1 MRRPTWVLALLVLP
15 LAFAPAAT
23 PRAPGE
29 NEPFR
34 EMTALQAQA
43 ARRGLEWLER
53 TQNADGL
60 WGCERSGAPSTAIT
74 GVSILALLASG
85 STPSVGPHAL
95 RIRRAVDR
103 LIALQTPSG
112 QITRFDSTGMGIF
125 YDHSCA
131 TLALAEVYGMR
142 HGDEAMQDVHDSL
155 ALAVRFMYSSQ
166 NEDGGWGPTGVG
178 SPSDI
183 VMTSSVWMAL
193 RAAHNAG
200 IAIET
205 ARADKVEEF
214 VLKCAEPRGGF
225 RMAPVM
231 VAGGGGHVFYPT
243 SAGLRILFG
252 IGKGNLKEAEK
263 GMELLLGKKL
273 GDDYRSRISE
283 WDYCGAFFAV
293 QAMMHEGD
301 TFWRK
306 WWPRMRD
313 QLVGLQNPDGSWTIQ
328 YCTCCRAYAT
338 ALSVLVLQA
347 PERLL
352 PIFQL

>member
-1 MRRPTWVLALLVLP
+1 MAVSLVAVALTV
-15 LAFAPAAT
+15 APMAS
-23 PRAPGE
+23 PRSPRE
-29 NEPFR
+29 TEPFS
-34 EMTALQAQA
+34 EMTASQATA
-43 ARRGLEWLER
+43 ARRGIEWLVR
-53 TQNADGL
+53 TQNSDGL

-74 GVSILALLASG
+74 GMSILALLASG
-85 STPSVGPHAL
+85 STPSGGPQAL
-95 RIRRAVDR
+95 QIRRAIDR
-103 LIALQTPSG
+103 LMALQTPSG
-112 QITRFDSTGMGIF
+112 QITRYDSTGMGIF

-142 HGDEAMQDVHDSL
+142 HGLDVMQDVHDAL

-166 NEDGGWGPTGVG
+166 NEDGGWGPTGLG

-183 VMTSSVWMAL
+183 AMTSSVWMAL
-193 RAAHNAG
+193 RAAQNAG

-214 VLKCAEPRGGF
+214 VLKCADARGGF
-225 RMAPVM
+225 RMAPINM
-231 VAGGGGHVFYPT
+231 AGGGGHVFYPT
-243 SAGLRILFG
+243 SAGLRILMG
-252 IGKGNLKEAEK
+252 IGKRNLPEAEK
-263 GMELLLGKKL
+263 GLELLLAKKL

-301 TFWRK
+301 TFWRR

-313 QLVGLQNPDGSWTIQ
+313 QLLGLQNPDGSWTIQ

>member
-1 MRRPTWVLALLVLP
+1 MSHPTFAVTLLSIA
-15 LAFAPAAT
+15 LAFAPEAT
-23 PRAPGE
+23 PQQRQALD
-29 NEPFR
+29 PFM
-34 EMTALQAQA
+34 EMTGAQEA
-43 ARRGLEWLER
+43 SYCRGIEWLVK

-74 GVSILALLASG
+74 GLTVLAFLATG
-85 STPSVGPHAL
+85 STPTMGPHAP
-95 RIRRAVDR
+95 RIRRAIDR
-103 LIALQTPSG
+103 LMALQTPSG

-131 TLALAEVYGMR
+131 SLALAEVYGMR
-142 HGDEAMQDVHDSL
+142 QGNESMEDVHDSL
-155 ALAVRFMYSSQ
+155 ALAVRFMYSVQ
-166 NEDGGWGPTGVG
+166 NDDGGWGPIGLG
-178 SPSDI
+178 SSSDI
-183 VMTSSVWMAL
+183 AITCSVWMAL

-200 IAIET
+200 ITIET
-205 ARADKVEEF
+205 ARMDKVEAF

-225 RMAPVM
+225 RQAPE
-231 VAGGGGHVFYPT
+231 VAGGGGQMFYPT
-243 SAGLRILFG
+243 SAGLRILHG
-252 IGKGNLKEAEK
+252 IGRGDLKEVEK
-263 GMELLLGKKL
+263 GMELLLTRKL
-273 GDDYRSRISE
+273 GDDYRGRITE

-301 TFWRK
+301 AYWRK

-313 QLVGLQNPDGSWTIQ
+313 HLLRIQNPDGSWTIE

-347 PERLL
+347 PQRLL